1 MGKYRHPSTSTWWL
15 SSTITIICW
24 NTFYLRKFKQV

>member
-1 MGKYRHPSTSTWWL
+1 MGKYRHPSTSTCL